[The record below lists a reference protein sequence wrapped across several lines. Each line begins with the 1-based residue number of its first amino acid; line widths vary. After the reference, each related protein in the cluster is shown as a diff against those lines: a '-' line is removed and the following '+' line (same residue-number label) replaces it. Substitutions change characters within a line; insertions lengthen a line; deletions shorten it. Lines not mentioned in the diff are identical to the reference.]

1 MDMGRLAPDMDIIPL
16 LVAVNDHQDPK
27 AARIIILHLTQGDI
41 LPLHT
46 HLVPQGREVQDGL
59 HNNLVLWGLLLP
71 MDQLH
76 LLPRVLMTCTI
87 GQDGVNQA
95 MGVLGLHTQVN
106 ILQVTEVGL
115 VP

>member
-1 MDMGRLAPDMDIIPL
+1 MGRLAPDMDIIPL
-16 LVAVNDHQDPK
+16 LVAVNDHQDPN
-27 AARIIILHLTQGDI
+27 AARIIILHLTQWDI

-46 HLVPQGREVQDGL
+46 HLVPQDRGVQDGL
-59 HNNLVLWGLLLP
+59 HNNLVSWGLLP
-71 MDQLH
+71 QMDQLH

>member
-1 MDMGRLAPDMDIIPL
+1 MGRLAPDMDIIPL

-27 AARIIILHLTQGDI
+27 AARIIILHLTRGDI

-46 HLVPQGREVQDGL
+46 HLVPQDRGVQDGL
-59 HNNLVLWGLLLP
+59 HNNLALWDLLP
-71 MDQLH
+71 QMGRLP
-76 LLPRVLMTCTI
+76 LLPRVLTTCTI